1 MATTLPVAAAGP
13 QTQAHS
19 AAAPVAIPWHVP
31 AVLIAATCAV
41 IGVTW
46 DISWHRGIGRDT
58 FWTPAHLMIYASGII
73 AGLTSG
79 WLVLKTTFA
88 GTPEERAA
96 SVSFWGFRGPLGA
109 WVAIWGSFAMVAS
122 APFDNWWHDAYGLNV
137 KILSPPHSILGLGF
151 TSIELGALLM
161 VTSFQN
167 RAASSLGKLPGYL
180 VAFGAG
186 VLLTNYSLFT
196 FESNGFPNVAHN
208 GVYYISSALAFPAVL
223 TLGARAAKL
232 RWPATFAAL
241 VYMTITAVMLWGLEL
256 LPATPGL
263 APVYREITHM
273 VPPPFPILMI
283 IPAVG
288 VDWLMRRW
296 QRRNDWLLALGVGV
310 TFVALLLVT
319 QWYVSQFLISP
330 ASENWFFGVGRWNY
344 NSRPGPFEHEF
355 WDLDP
360 SRTIF
365 VGKLAIAALAAATT
379 SRIGLALGTWMSR
392 VKR

>member
-1 MATTLPVAAAGP
+1 MATTLPAAAAGLDTRAP
-13 QTQAHS
+13 
-19 AAAPVAIPWHVP
+19 AAAIPWYIP

-58 FWTPAHLMIYASGII
+58 FWTPAHMVIYASGTI
-73 AGLTSG
+73 AGLTCG

-88 GTPEERAA
+88 GTAEERAA
-96 SVSFWGFRGPLGA
+96 SVGFWGFRGPLGA

-122 APFDNWWHDAYGLNV
+122 APFDNWWHDAYGLDV
-137 KILSPPHSILGLGF
+137 KILSPPHAILGLGF
-151 TSIELGALLM
+151 TAIELGALLM

-167 RAASSLGKLPGYL
+167 RVAGSLRKLPAYL

-186 VLLTNYSLFT
+186 VLLTNYSLFA
-196 FESNGFPNVAHN
+196 FEYNAFPNAAHN
-208 GVYYISSALAFPAVL
+208 GIYYIASALPFPMVL
-223 TLGARAAKL
+223 TLGARVAKI

-241 VYMTITAVMLWGLEL
+241 VYMTITSVMLWVLES

-263 APVYREITHM
+263 APVYRQITHM
-273 VPPPFPILMI
+273 VPPPFPMLMI
-283 IPAVG
+283 VPAAG
-288 VDWLMRRW
+288 IDWVLRRW
-296 QRRNDWLLALGVGV
+296 QGRSDWLVALGVAV

-319 QWYVSQFLISP
+319 QWSVSGFLISP
-330 ASENWFFGVGRWNY
+330 ASDNWFFGLGRWNY
-344 NSRPGPFEHEF
+344 NSRPGSFEHEF
-355 WDLDP
+355 WDLDA
-360 SRTIF
+360 SRAAF
-365 VGKLAIAALAAATT
+365 AGRLAIAVLAAAVT

>member
-1 MATTLPVAAAGP
+1 MATTLPADTAGLP
-13 QTQAHS
+13 
-19 AAAPVAIPWHVP
+19 PGIPWYVP
-31 AVLIAATCAV
+31 AVLVAAACAV

-58 FWTPAHLMIYASGII
+58 FWTPAHMMIYASGTI
-73 AGLTSG
+73 AGLTCG

-88 GTPEERAA
+88 GTIDERSA

-122 APFDNWWHDAYGLNV
+122 APFDNWWHDAYGLDV
-137 KILSPPHSILGLGF
+137 RILSPPHSILGLGF
-151 TSIELGALLM
+151 TAIELGALLM

-167 RAASSLGKLPGYL
+167 RAAGSLGKLPGYL

-196 FESNGFPNVAHN
+196 FEYNGFPNAAHN

-223 TLGARAAKL
+223 ALGARVAKIP
-232 RWPATFAAL
+232 WPATFAAA
-241 VYMTITAVMLWGLEL
+241 VYMTITAVMLWLLEV

-273 VPPPFPILMI
+273 VPPPFPIIMI
-283 IPAVG
+283 VPAAG

-296 QRRNDWLLALGVGV
+296 QHRSDWLVAPAIGV
-310 TFVALLLVT
+310 TFIALLLVT
-319 QWYVSQFLISP
+319 QWYVSMFQISP

-344 NSRPGPFEHEF
+344 NSRPGTFEHEF
-355 WDLDP
+355 WDLNP
-360 SRTIF
+360 SRASF
-365 VGKLAIAALAAATT
+365 LRQLCIAALAAAVT
-379 SRIGLALGTWMSR
+379 SRVGLALGSWMSR
-392 VKR
+392 VRR